1 MKKNKKKCNCWV
13 GYICRVDKKPLFLT
27 EKQAKKYIFFYALNH
42 CFKCGKGLKYEK
54 EKKEKFA

>member
-54 EKKEKFA
+54 E